1 MTTISISVTLIIIT
15 NRTSEAICSCN
26 VYDMTLGINMCSLT
40 GTMCASAVFFQFK
53 NDTDTRI
60 VKVKNY
66 ADVASYKFLENGMS
80 RLATK

>member
-1 MTTISISVTLIIIT
+1 M
-15 NRTSEAICSCN
+15 
-26 VYDMTLGINMCSLT
+26 
-40 GTMCASAVFFQFK
+40 GTMCASSVFFQFN
-53 NDTDTRI
+53 NDTDTCI

>member
-15 NRTSEAICSCN
+15 NRTSEGICSCN
-26 VYDMTLGINMCSLT
+26 VYDMTLGINMCSLM
-40 GTMCASAVFFQFK
+40 GMMCASAVFFQLN

-66 ADVASYKFLENGMS
+66 AVVASYKFLENGMS
-80 RLATK
+80 QLATK